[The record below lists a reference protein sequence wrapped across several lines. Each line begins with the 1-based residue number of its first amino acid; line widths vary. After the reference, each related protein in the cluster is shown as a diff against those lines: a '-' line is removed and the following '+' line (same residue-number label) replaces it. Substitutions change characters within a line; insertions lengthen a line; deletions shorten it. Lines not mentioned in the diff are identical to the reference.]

1 MAGPPYGNPARDVEQ
16 LAVLAV
22 RTWLGDRGEV
32 TDTSVGHDIDFRI
45 EYRDGRLGI
54 GEVGWHAD
62 AEIEAM
68 WGNTFR
74 QERQQVV
81 ELPAGSGTWSLGL
94 QRGANIKRLYA
105 KLPSLIALLRAAG
118 LRRLEV
124 VGPFPRT
131 AAGDEARR
139 LGIGYIT
146 EHDAT
151 GEPLCIYFMPSGG
164 GSFSGDA
171 NVIVDWAEEVLDS
184 KEYADT
190 TAKLLRLNADE
201 RHVFLMTGS
210 ACVTTTSLELVNKS
224 IERVQLG
231 GRAQGQAPQ
240 HREVRGGAGGG
251 RWGTAYRPEE
261 VTVAVQAVRML
272 RCEGAGCLSIPP
284 CVH

>member
-1 MAGPPYGNPARDVEQ
+1 VAGPPYGNPARDVEQ

-94 QRGANIKRLYA
+94 QRGANIKKLYA

-164 GSFSGDA
+164 GSFLGDA
-171 NVIVDWAEEVLDS
+171 NVIVDWAEGVLDS

-210 ACVTTTSLELVNKS
+210 ATSFEAEAALQ
-224 IERVQLG
+224 RLG
-231 GRAQGQAPQ
+231 RTLPTRDPRLPMGISHLWTVARFGSTHAVVW
-240 HREVRGGAGGG
+240 VRGEGWASSPLPLRHDHELGAG
-251 RWGTAYRPEE
+251 E
-261 VTVAVQAVRML
+261 Q
-272 RCEGAGCLSIPP
+272 ID
-284 CVH
+284 